1 MADAAVVVGGS
12 GRCWAEWVEVQE
24 DEAGAGAAADLVAA
38 AGVAA
43 VLAAVDSADSEV
55 AAVVAVGPPAAGEHA
70 S

>member
-12 GRCWAEWVEVQE
+12 GRCWAEWVEE

-38 AGVAA
+38 AGVTA
-43 VLAAVDSADSEV
+43 VLAAVDSADSEA
-55 AAVVAVGPPAAGEHA
+55 AAVVAVGPPVVGERA